1 MSARRDPPL
10 SLQPGTRLGPYEVV
24 APIAAGG
31 MGEVYR
37 ARDTRLHR
45 AVALKILPSVLA
57 AAPERIERFAR
68 EARAAAAINHPNILA
83 VYDVGTESDPPFLVS
98 ELLEG
103 DTLRDLSVPGRPW
116 PVPKVLDVAVHVA
129 RGVAA
134 AHTRAMRPHSYAMG

>member
-1 MSARRDPPL
+1 MSGRAAMSPRRGPPL

-45 AVALKILPSVLA
+45 AVAIKILPPIMA
-57 AAPERIERFAR
+57 TAPERIERFAR

-83 VYDVGTESDPPFLVS
+83 VYNVGTESDSALPRVR
-98 ELLEG
+98 
-103 DTLRDLSVPGRPW
+103 TTGRRH
-116 PVPKVLDVAVHVA
+116 A
-129 RGVAA
+129 
-134 AHTRAMRPHSYAMG
+134 S